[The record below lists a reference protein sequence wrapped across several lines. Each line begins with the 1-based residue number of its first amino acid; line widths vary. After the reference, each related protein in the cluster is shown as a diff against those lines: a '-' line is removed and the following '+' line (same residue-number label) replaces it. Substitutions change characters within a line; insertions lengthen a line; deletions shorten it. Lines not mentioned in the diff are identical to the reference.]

1 MSILKQKKL
10 NNLFTNYRNRFDKD
24 GHNRIKPPILQNEGY
39 IQAIRTPSF
48 FFMLFVP
55 IPRLLCIILKYLETP

>member
-1 MSILKQKKL
+1 MSILKQKKI

-39 IQAIRTPSF
+39 IQAIRTLRSF
-48 FFMLFVP
+48 
-55 IPRLLCIILKYLETP
+55 LCFLYQSLASYV